1 MALPFSFTYT
11 IINNILTIVF
21 DFSSMSYGDFQN
33 LKKDYFGQ
41 GLVLNES
48 GFDMAFHGLP
58 RKQTYAI
65 PVARF
70 GNSPIR
76 LRLMGRKVRENN
88 QDEHV
93 IKIHTVADYQEI
105 IDDCEVLLRKAQ
117 DNLDDLH
124 AMAGKWVGN
133 STAKGMSKRE
143 AKYKSEIHSNTVALR
158 YLRKLQAQITTPKS

>member
-1 MALPFSFTYT
+1 MTLPFSFTYT

-58 RKQTYAI
+58 SKQTYVI
-65 PVARF
+65 PVARL

-93 IKIHTVADYQEI
+93 IKIHTVADYQGI
-105 IDDCEVLLRKAQ
+105 IDECEALLRKAQ
-117 DNLDDLH
+117 NDLAALN

-133 STAKGMSKRE
+133 SAAKGMSKRE
-143 AKYKSEIHSNTVALR
+143 AKYKNTIAGNTVALR
-158 YLRKLQAQITTPKS
+158 YLRKLQAQITTPQS